1 MDFKSSIEQIPFET
15 KRTSSGSFDENFLKE
30 KDFAMQPMDL
40 FFEESEALESLM
52 LKKDKKGKDK
62 KKSKKEKLNDYSN
75 IILIDIRSDSSEQ
88 IFNEQIK
95 KEIKKI
101 NFLINK

>member
-1 MDFKSSIEQIPFET
+1 M
-15 KRTSSGSFDENFLKE
+15 RYDELCRSERRITWRILKW
-30 KDFAMQPMDL
+30 
-40 FFEESEALESLM
+40 
-52 LKKDKKGKDK
+52 KDK
-62 KKSKKEKLNDYSN
+62 KKKKKKKLNDYSN
-75 IILIDIRSDSSEQ
+75 IKLIDIESDSSEQ

>member
-1 MDFKSSIEQIPFET
+1 
-15 KRTSSGSFDENFLKE
+15 
-30 KDFAMQPMDL
+30 
-40 FFEESEALESLM
+40 M

-75 IILIDIRSDSSEQ
+75 IKLIDIESDSSEQ

>member
-15 KRTSSGSFDENFLKE
+15 KRTSSDSFDENFLKE